1 MGSDIPL
8 SLIPSAQSLK
18 LAGSRRASG
27 PEGILHTI
35 KSPCLGNIKES
46 DMAEKKA
53 ILVLADALD
62 LNASGEAL
70 DALRKKAALLPCA
83 DCAGL
88 AELAEKLGAV
98 KTDTS
103 GIQAALDGARGDSVL
118 VMAEGDALAAALEA
132 ADRRT
137 LVVVATGKG
146 AAFYGMAINS
156 KAGTVERAV
165 NAQDMAVTIATIADL
180 PVDESCTGAIIYQ
193 VMKNPNLKLDEIRK
207 LKEALVRMESVIQRD
222 NREPWDK
229 HDCA

>member
-1 MGSDIPL
+1 
-8 SLIPSAQSLK
+8 
-18 LAGSRRASG
+18 
-27 PEGILHTI
+27 
-35 KSPCLGNIKES
+35 
-46 DMAEKKA
+46 MAEKKA
-53 ILVLADALD
+53 ILVLADSLD

-70 DALRKKAALLPCA
+70 DALKKKAALLPNA
-83 DCAGL
+83 DCSGL
-88 AELAEKLGAV
+88 AAAAEKLGAV
-98 KTDTS
+98 KADAS
-103 GIQAALDGARGDSVL
+103 GIQAALDGAKEDSVL
-118 VMAEGDALAAALEA
+118 VMVEGDALAAALEA

-137 LVVVATGKG
+137 LVIVATGKG
-146 AAFYGMAINS
+146 AAFHGLAINA

-165 NAQDMAVTIATIADL
+165 NAQDIAVTIATIADL

>member
-1 MGSDIPL
+1 
-8 SLIPSAQSLK
+8 
-18 LAGSRRASG
+18 
-27 PEGILHTI
+27 
-35 KSPCLGNIKES
+35 
-46 DMAEKKA
+46 MAEKKA

-70 DALRKKAALLPCA
+70 DALRKKAALLPGA

-88 AELAEKLGAV
+88 ADLAEKLGAV
-98 KTDTS
+98 KTDGS

-137 LVVVATGKG
+137 LVVVAAGRG
-146 AAFYGMAINS
+146 AAFYGMAINA
-156 KAGTVERAV
+156 K
-165 NAQDMAVTIATIADL
+165 DIAVTIATIADL

-207 LKEALVRMESVIQRD
+207 LREALVRMESVIQRD

>member
-1 MGSDIPL
+1 MQSNPL
-8 SLIPSAQSLK
+8 F
-18 LAGSRRASG
+18 G
-27 PEGILHTI
+27 EY
-35 KSPCLGNIKES
+35 KES
-46 DMAEKKA
+46 IMAEKKA
-53 ILVLADALD
+53 ILVLADSLD

-70 DALRKKAALLPCA
+70 DALRKKAALLPHA

-88 AELAEKLGAV
+88 AAVAEKLGAV
-98 KTDTS
+98 KTDAS
-103 GIQAALDGARGDSVL
+103 GIQAALDGAKEDSVL
-118 VMAEGDALAAALEA
+118 VMVEGDALAAALEA

-137 LVVVATGKG
+137 LVIVATGKG
-146 AAFYGMAINS
+146 AAFHGLAINA

-165 NAQDMAVTIATIADL
+165 NAQDIAVTIATIADL
-180 PVDESCTGAIIYQ
+180 PVDENCTGAIIYQ

>member
-1 MGSDIPL
+1 MQSNPL
-8 SLIPSAQSLK
+8 F
-18 LAGSRRASG
+18 G
-27 PEGILHTI
+27 EY
-35 KSPCLGNIKES
+35 KES
-46 DMAEKKA
+46 IMAEKKA
-53 ILVLADALD
+53 ILVLADSLD

-70 DALRKKAALLPCA
+70 DALRKKAALLPHA

-88 AELAEKLGAV
+88 AAVAEKLGAV
-98 KTDTS
+98 KTDAS
-103 GIQAALDGARGDSVL
+103 GIQAALDGAKEDSVL
-118 VMAEGDALAAALEA
+118 VMVEGDALAAALEA

-137 LVVVATGKG
+137 LVIVATGKG
-146 AAFYGMAINS
+146 AAFYGLAINA

-165 NAQDMAVTIATIADL
+165 NAQDIAVTIATIADL
-180 PVDESCTGAIIYQ
+180 PVDENCTGAIIYQ

>member
-1 MGSDIPL
+1 
-8 SLIPSAQSLK
+8 
-18 LAGSRRASG
+18 
-27 PEGILHTI
+27 
-35 KSPCLGNIKES
+35 
-46 DMAEKKA
+46 MAEKRA
-53 ILVLADALD
+53 ILFLADALD

-70 DALRKKAALLPCA
+70 DALRKKAALLPGA

-88 AELAEKLGAV
+88 ADLAEKLGAV
-98 KTDTS
+98 KTDGS

-137 LVVVATGKG
+137 LVVVAAGRG
-146 AAFYGMAINS
+146 AAFYGMAINA

-165 NAQDMAVTIATIADL
+165 NAQDIAVTIATIADL

-207 LKEALVRMESVIQRD
+207 LREALVRMESVIQRD